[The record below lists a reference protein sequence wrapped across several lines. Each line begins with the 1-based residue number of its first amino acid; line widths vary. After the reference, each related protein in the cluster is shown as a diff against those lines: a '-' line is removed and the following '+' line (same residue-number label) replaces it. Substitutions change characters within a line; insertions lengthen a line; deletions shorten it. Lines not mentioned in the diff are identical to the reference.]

1 MRLGLLSY
9 NIAKHWDLP
18 TFLEKAKEIGFEG
31 VEFRVDLNHGHGVEL
46 DRTKEE
52 RRRIRELCKEAGVA
66 ICGLGSGCR
75 YDSPDPK
82 VLQENIDRTKRLLQL
97 TADVG
102 APGLKVVGNNFHE
115 AEGIPKEQTIK
126 QVAMAMRQCGLFAKD
141 LGVDLRFEMHGDF
154 NYWEYAVRV
163 VRGAGDGRVGL
174 IYNSD
179 RRDVVNGSV
188 AETLKRVIPYVTHIH
203 MRDLIAPE
211 YPHREMLQI
220 FKRAG
225 YRGYCVAE
233 IPESADPVRVLNYY
247 VALWKAYVR

>member
-9 NIAKHWDLP
+9 NIARHWDLC

-52 RRRIRELCKEAGVA
+52 RRRIRELCEEAGVA
-66 ICGLGSGCR
+66 VCGLGSACR

-82 VLQENIDRTKRLLQL
+82 VLRENIDRTKGLLQL
-97 TADVG
+97 TVDVG
-102 APGLKVVGNNFHE
+102 GPGLKVNGNNFHE
-115 AEGIPKEQTIK
+115 AEGIPREQTIR
-126 QVAMAMRQCGLFAKD
+126 QVVEAVRECGLFAED

-163 VRGAGDGRVGL
+163 VREARDGQVSL

-188 AETLKRVIPYVTHIH
+188 AETLGRVIPYVGHIH

-211 YPHREMLQI
+211 YPHYEMLQI
-220 FKRAG
+220 FKKAG
-225 YRGYCVAE
+225 YEGYCVAE
-233 IPESADPVRVLNYY
+233 IPESADPVRVLKYY
-247 VALWKAYVR
+247 AALWKAYVR